1 MDLQIA
7 VMLVQDGII
16 NGAIYALMA
25 LALVL
30 VFSVTRVIFIPQGE
44 FVAYAALAMA
54 ALQAGQSPPLLWMLL
69 GLAALVLIVELVR
82 QTRGAEVDWRSTL
95 FWAVLLPLLAA
106 AAVLGGCASA
116 GIGIGVPIL
125 PGVSLGVG
133 VGSGGNV
140 QVGVG
145 AGAGPVGVGVGVNQH
160 GQVSAGAGVGASAP
174 VGGGARVGV
183 GVGTGTVIHDPRRSA
198 PAAAPA
204 APRPAAGEQS

>member
-1 MDLQIA
+1 MSAPLQEGGLLDIQA
-7 VMLVQDGII
+7 RGQRGGQRRMLRQLRVGVNESEGI
-16 NGAIYALMA
+16 
-25 LALVL
+25 LARLLDEVLVL
-30 VFSVTRVIFIPQGE
+30 EDVQE
-44 FVAYAALAMA
+44 
-54 ALQAGQSPPLLWMLL
+54 LQL
-69 GLAALVLIVELVR
+69 G
-82 QTRGAEVDWRSTL
+82 
-95 FWAVLLPLLAA
+95 A

-183 GVGTGTVIHDPRRSA
+183 GVGVGTGTVIHDPRRSA

>member
-1 MDLQIA
+1 MKRSA
-7 VMLVQDGII
+7 
-16 NGAIYALMA
+16 A
-25 LALVL
+25 
-30 VFSVTRVIFIPQGE
+30 PQPSSP
-44 FVAYAALAMA
+44 
-54 ALQAGQSPPLLWMLL
+54 GQ
-69 GLAALVLIVELVR
+69 R
-82 QTRGAEVDWRSTL
+82 
-95 FWAVLLPLLAA
+95 AVLLPLLAA

-145 AGAGPVGVGVGVNQH
+145 AGAGPVGVGVGV
-160 GQVSAGAGVGASAP
+160 
-174 VGGGARVGV
+174 
-183 GVGTGTVIHDPRRSA
+183 GTGTVIHDPRRSA